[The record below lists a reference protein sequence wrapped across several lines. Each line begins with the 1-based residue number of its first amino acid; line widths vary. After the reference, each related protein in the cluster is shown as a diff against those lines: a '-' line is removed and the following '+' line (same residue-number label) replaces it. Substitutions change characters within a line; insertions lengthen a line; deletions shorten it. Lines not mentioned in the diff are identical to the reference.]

1 MPQLHRMMVFQLHG
15 GVRLDQVD
23 FKRFSVSVLELRRKQ
38 GALLWH
44 NSLLRTV
51 PFINSRRTCPI
62 SRLRTILTIILPSL
76 FSPPYKGQSALS
88 LEIHHG

>member
-1 MPQLHRMMVFQLHG
+1 MPQLHRMMVFKLHG

-38 GALLWH
+38 GAFLRL

-51 PFINSRRTCPI
+51 PFIDGRRTRPI

-76 FSPPYKGQSALS
+76 FSPPYKG
-88 LEIHHG
+88 